1 MATRTRLPNRR
12 CSVSFNFEHRGL
24 GFTCTYS
31 RFADGRIGELV
42 LSNHKVNSA
51 VDVDARDAAIILSF
65 ALQHDADLSAI
76 ARALSRDPRG
86 TPTGVMGTVLDRLL
100 AKGEGF

>member
-12 CSVSFNFEHRGL
+12 CSVSFNCEHRGL
-24 GFTCTYS
+24 GFSCTFS
-31 RFADGRIGELV
+31 RLPDGRVGELF

-51 VDVDARDAAIILSF
+51 VDVDVRDAGIILSF
-65 ALQHDADLSAI
+65 ALQHGADLSAI

-86 TPTGVMGTVLDRLL
+86 TPTGIMGVVLDLIS
-100 AKGEGF
+100 KEDGVS